1 MRRPH
6 TSCSLVTG
14 VQTCALPISC
24 AGVARAQG
32 GYEILL
38 LDLCVNGSCPGVAA
52 VVLRGDQVLIETEAL
67 RAAGVDI
74 DALPTITIGERLFV
88 DGKTINH
95 GTRVRL
101 DREALRVDIDIAAEN
116 LPLQEV
122 DLHTRRPADNV
133 QLPFTAFVKIG
144 RAHV

>member
-1 MRRPH
+1 MWRLKAVALA
-6 TSCSLVTG
+6 LVL
-14 VQTCALPISC
+14 AC

-32 GYEILL
+32 GDEILL

-95 GTRVRL
+95 GTRNS
-101 DREALRVDIDIAAEN
+101 DELRVGKEC
-116 LPLQEV
+116 V
-122 DLHTRRPADNV
+122 S
-133 QLPFTAFVKIG
+133 PFRSRWSPYK
-144 RAHV
+144 